1 VALVGLVVSLVIIAV
16 GAILTFAVNVDEGS
30 VDPQVVGVI
39 LMVVGFVALILDLL
53 LWSQWGPGYMR
64 RRTVVDGGYPA
75 RRYPT
80 RRRAVVQDEVVEEVA
95 PRRRVVQDEIVED
108 GPPGPPPP

>member
-1 VALVGLVVSLVIIAV
+1 MGLAVSLIIIAV
-16 GAILTFAVNVDEGS
+16 GAILTFAVTAEGDA

-53 LWSQWGPGYMR
+53 LWSPWGPGYMR

-75 RRYPT
+75 RRAVP
-80 RRRAVVQDEVVEEVA
+80 RRRAVVEDDVVEEVA
-95 PRRRVVQDEIVED
+95 PAPRRRVVEDEIVED
-108 GPPGPPPP
+108 GPPGRPPPP

>member
-1 VALVGLVVSLVIIAV
+1 VGLAISLIIIAV
-16 GAILTFAVNVDEGS
+16 GAILTFAVKAEGDA

-53 LWSQWGPGYMR
+53 LWSQWGPGYLR

-75 RRYPT
+75 RRVAP
-80 RRRAVVQDEVVEEVA
+80 RRRPVVEDDVVEEVA
-95 PRRRVVQDEIVED
+95 PRRTVVRDEVVED
-108 GPPGPPPP
+108 GPPPGPPPP

>member
-1 VALVGLVVSLVIIAV
+1 MGLAVSLIIIAV

-39 LMVVGFVALILDLL
+39 LMVVGFVAFLLDLL

-64 RRTVVDGGYPA
+64 RSTVVEGGYAARRTV
-75 RRYPT
+75 
-80 RRRAVVQDEVVEEVA
+80 RRRPAVVQDEVVEDVA
-95 PRRRVVQDEIVED
+95 PRRRVVQEEIVD
-108 GPPGPPPP
+108 DVPPGAPPP

>member
-1 VALVGLVVSLVIIAV
+1 MGLAVSLIIIAV

-39 LMVVGFVALILDLL
+39 LMVVGFVAFLLDLL

-64 RRTVVDGGYPA
+64 RSTVVEGGYPA
-75 RRYPT
+75 RRAV
-80 RRRAVVQDEVVEEVA
+80 RRRPAVVQDEVVEEVA
-95 PRRRVVQDEIVED
+95 PRRRVVQEEVVDD
-108 GPPGPPPP
+108 GPVGPPPP